1 MNEDRQMSEE
11 QQPRAIGTVE
21 KLVYSVDE
29 AAQQLSI
36 GRTFAFKLIADGDL
50 GSIKI
55 GHRRLVARTDLE
67 AFVSKLRSEA
77 A

>member
-1 MNEDRQMSEE
+1 MNEDPQMDEGS
-11 QQPRAIGTVE
+11 QVTAVATVE

-55 GHRRLVARTDLE
+55 GHRRLVAKADLE
-67 AFVSKLRSEA
+67 AFVSKLRGEA
-77 A
+77 V